1 MAYSKTV
8 WNNNTP
14 PDISAENLN
23 KMEQGIYD
31 AQFPD
36 GGSTGQ
42 ILSKTNDGTG
52 WVDAPTSAEWG
63 NITGQLYEQTDLYSE
78 LESKI
83 TLPSGGTTGQV
94 LTKTASGQAWDDVDG
109 LPSGGTAGQVLTKN
123 SSTSGDASWQDVD
136 GLPAGGTAGQ
146 VLTKNS
152 STDGDASWQTSP
164 SGGGGTW
171 GYISGTLTDQTD
183 LVAALDAKAN
193 TSTLAT
199 VESTSTASQA
209 YSVGDYLVYN
219 GILYKVISAIN
230 SGETLTPNTNIEAT
244 TTGAELTS
252 LNNGLTKA
260 LSLNLLWQ
268 DTNPPTSLSPK
279 TVSVDCSKY
288 SLFMLVSHNY
298 EAAGTSVFFIFKGNT
313 YNTYYITSSGTT
325 NYNTKMRTVQ
335 ITDTS
340 LIISAGYQGNNTS
353 DNKLLIPYEL
363 YGVL

>member
-36 GGSTGQ
+36 NGSTGQ

-63 NITGQLYEQTDLYSE
+63 NITGQLSEQTDLYSE

-83 TLPSGGTTGQV
+83 TMPSGGTTGQV
-94 LTKTASGQAWDDVDG
+94 LTKTATGQAWDDVDG
-109 LPSGGTAGQVLTKN
+109 LPS
-123 SSTSGDASWQDVD
+123 
-136 GLPAGGTAGQ
+136 GGTAGQ

-193 TSTLAT
+193 ASNLAT
-199 VESTSTASQA
+199 IESSTTASQA
-209 YSVGDYLVYN
+209 YSEGDYLVLN
-219 GILYKVISAIN
+219 GQLYEVTTAIS
-230 SGETLTPNTNIEAT
+230 SGETLTVGTNISAT
-244 TTGAELTS
+244 TVGSELTA
-252 LNNGLTKA
+252 LNNGLTSVQNELRVKSLTLQSA
-260 LSLNLLWQ
+260 NSSVTITAQSAKLFGNVLAVFVTFTLSSQVSIYGNLISLGGKSASAGWILPVYTAGMVPVNDQ
-268 DTNPPTSLSPK
+268 SVYGDAGNTNIRSSRNLP
-279 TVSVDCSKY
+279 
-288 SLFMLVSHNY
+288 
-298 EAAGTSVFFIFKGNT
+298 AGTYRIG
-313 YNTYYITSSGTT
+313 G
-325 NYNTKMRTVQ
+325 
-335 ITDTS
+335 
-340 LIISAGYQGNNTS
+340 IILVN
-353 DNKLLIPYEL
+353 
-363 YGVL
+363 